1 MRVREVMTKQVR
13 TAAQDQDIELQ
24 GLLAELT
31 RFRHLPV
38 IGERG
43 HLVVGMLSRLDL
55 LQAIARWGWRKSV
68 RIGDL
73 TSGPAVTIAHDASL
87 EDAIERMRRAHVHAL
102 PVLGRSG
109 SLVGIVTDTDLLA
122 GMAGARAAPQGFE
135 EMPIERLMTWPV
147 VTVEESSALS
157 DAADALVQGAFRHIP
172 VVDAS
177 GRLAGMLSERDLRAR
192 FGTDLKNF
200 RRATYEAQTELVSDV
215 MTPDPLSIPATA
227 RLADA
232 LAIFANDRVG
242 ALPVVDADDKVVGIV
257 SYVDL
262 LACIREQRRAWS
274 RLSRRSGSPARRGGA
289 APRATTRSVPS
300 RRPAVARGTSPSRHR

>member
-13 TAAQDQDIELQ
+13 TAAQDQEIEPQ
-24 GLLAELT
+24 GLLAEVT

-43 HLVVGMLSRLDL
+43 HLVGMLSRLDL

-87 EDAIERMRRAHVHAL
+87 EDATERMRRAHVHAL
-102 PVLGRSG
+102 PVLGRGG

-157 DAADALVQGAFRHIP
+157 DAADALVQGAFRHVP

-177 GRLAGMLSERDLRAR
+177 GRLVGMLSERDLRAR

-200 RRATYEAQTELVSDV
+200 TRATYEAQTELVSDV

-242 ALPVVDADDKVVGIV
+242 ALPVVDANDKVVGIV

-262 LACIREQRRAWS
+262 LACLREQRRAWS
-274 RLSRRSGSPARRGGA
+274 RRSGVPARRGGA
-289 APRATTRSVPS
+289 APRATRRSVPS
-300 RRPAVARGTSPSRHR
+300 RRPSAVARGTSPSRDR